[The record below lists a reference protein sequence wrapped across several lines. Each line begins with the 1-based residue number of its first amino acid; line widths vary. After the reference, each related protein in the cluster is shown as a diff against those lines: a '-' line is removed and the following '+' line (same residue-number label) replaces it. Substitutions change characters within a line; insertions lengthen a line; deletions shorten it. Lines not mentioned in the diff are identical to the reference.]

1 MDSFN
6 TIPSFVVYAVVM
18 ILFIMLVRWLTN
30 RERSLKD
37 EEAQRTIYNAQKRAK
52 YDEMSKKEEGKKEK
66 RNTFFVNP
74 KGEAKRGACE

>member
-37 EEAQRTIYNAQKRAK
+37 EEAQRIIDNAQKRAK
-52 YDEMSKKEEGKKEK
+52 YDEKKKEM
-66 RNTFFVNP
+66 P
-74 KGEAKRGACE
+74 SL